1 MGDEGL
7 GLDYGSLASGVEDW
21 SRLGELMRSTGSELG
36 DASTAGL
43 APTVQGAAQS
53 FLTAWSGY
61 AGESAAISDGLSEA
75 LGLLTTDMTATEEE
89 LTARFGTLDGRLGS
103 AT

>member
-7 GLDYGSLASGVEDW
+7 GLEYGSLASGVEDW
-21 SRLGELMRSTGSELG
+21 TRLGELMRSTGSELD

-61 AGESAAISDGLSEA
+61 AGESAAISEGLSEA
-75 LGLLTTDMTATEEE
+75 LGLLTTDVTATEEE

-103 AT
+103 A